1 MPVRAAW
8 LRVSHFMNMQN
19 DELNLDRE
27 LIHDLRQMVKNGT
40 SVPQLVDEIRHQL
53 FSSRQMA
60 IPLGSPFVSIL
71 YFVKAFHLG
80 INEAKELGH
89 WSRYLAGH
97 CNDEQIND
105 VVMPLILSKQASW
118 DV

>member
-1 MPVRAAW
+1 MR
-8 LRVSHFMNMQN
+8 Q
-19 DELNLDRE
+19 DELNLDWE
-27 LIHDLRQMVKNGT
+27 LIHDLRQMVKNGA
-40 SVPQLVDEIRHQL
+40 SVSQLVDEIRSRL
-53 FSSRQMA
+53 STSRQMS
-60 IPLGSPFVSIL
+60 IPSGSPFVPIL

-97 CNDEQIND
+97 CNDEQIDD

-118 DV
+118 DA